1 MLETDYL
8 SSNLSSA
15 IYQLCDLGKSLY
27 LSVWFPHLKMEILPH
42 MVTLMTE

>member
-8 SSNLSSA
+8 SSNLGSA

-27 LSVWFPHLKMEILPH
+27 LSVWFPHLKMEILSYIA
-42 MVTLMTE
+42 TLRTE